1 MADLPEPIDYRQL
14 PVSHSK
20 QHTSFREPKCNNPM
34 IAAVIPG
41 FRNRQQVE
49 DILWGA
55 EKPLNAEELSY
66 IQKIFRP

>member
-1 MADLPEPIDYRQL
+1 LAVFLPQPPGLLLHQPADMADLPEPIDYRQL

-20 QHTSFREPKCNNPM
+20 HHPSFREPKCNNPM

-49 DILWGA
+49 DIL
-55 EKPLNAEELSY
+55 
-66 IQKIFRP
+66 

>member
-20 QHTSFREPKCNNPM
+20 HHPSFREPKCNNPM

-49 DILWGA
+49 DIL
-55 EKPLNAEELSY
+55 
-66 IQKIFRP
+66 